1 VSATNLRGVLAATV
15 VLVAGYCAPDWRF
28 DEYPLHQ
35 WRRGLVDPGTRGSAH
50 APRNRRGKR

>member
-1 VSATNLRGVLAATV
+1 MSTTNLRGVLAATV
-15 VLVAGYCAPDWRF
+15 ALAAGYCAPDWRF

-50 APRNRRGKR
+50 APRNKRGKR